1 MSGGG
6 ESRGRHVIGI
16 DLGTTTSVVATID
29 LDGAP
34 RIITN
39 AAGSTTTPSMVTFL
53 GDDGD
58 SGGGVAVGEAAVA
71 LAHSHPESTVFG
83 VKRLLGR
90 RFDDPEVQQLAAT
103 LPYEIVP
110 APNGDAWI
118 DIHGLVVSPQEVA
131 ALLLG
136 HMRAV
141 AEAHFGGEV
150 REVVITV
157 PAYFDNQQRQATK
170 DAAAIAG
177 LDVRRLLNEPTA
189 AALGHGAHM
198 GNGRRFAVCDLGGG
212 TFDVSI
218 VNVEDGVFEV
228 ISTHGDAFL
237 GGDDVDR
244 AIIENLVRE
253 VRASHGIDLS
263 TDSLALHKLK
273 NEAQRAK
280 HALSFDPDA
289 VIALPDLTTLP
300 SGRALDYGRLLRRD
314 ELELWAAPTLRRLE
328 APCREALASCGLAA
342 RDVDEVILVG
352 GMTRMPAVRRRLA
365 TIFGREPVAVDNPE
379 EIVAVGAAVQ
389 CAILDGLIVGVVL
402 LDVTSRG
409 IALSVDGGP
418 CQPVLP
424 RNATI
429 PSRDHRILATATDEQ
444 DELVFDV
451 YEGDSQQAADNRH
464 LARFVAGPLPPAPA
478 GDVLV
483 LVELTADVDGILRLA
498 ASELATGE
506 RVDLRLVASAGLSR
520 AEVQRL
526 AATAAE
532 ARR

>member
-1 MSGGG
+1 MIGGDP
-6 ESRGRHVIGI
+6 RVRRVVGI
-16 DLGTTTSVVATID
+16 DLGTSNSVVATID
-29 LDGAP
+29 RDGAP
-34 RIITN
+34 RIITS
-39 AAGSTTTPSMVTFL
+39 AAGGTTTPSMVAFL
-53 GDDGD
+53 SEDGAP
-58 SGGGVAVGEAAVA
+58 GRVEVGEAAAAFA
-71 LAHSHPESTVFG
+71 LTHPEATVFG

-90 RFDDPEVQQLAAT
+90 RFDEPEVQQLAAT
-103 LPYEIVP
+103 LPYEIVA

-118 DIHGLVVSPQEVA
+118 GIHGLVVSPQEVA
-131 ALLLG
+131 ALILG

-150 REVVITV
+150 REAVITV

-189 AALGHGAHM
+189 AALGYGAHM
-198 GNGRRFAVCDLGGG
+198 GVGRRFAVCDLGGG

-263 TDSLALHKLK
+263 TDSLALQKLK
-273 NEAQRAK
+273 AEAQRAK
-280 HALSFDPDA
+280 HALSFTPEA
-289 VIALPDLTTLP
+289 ELYLPSLTTLP
-300 SGRALDYGRLLRRD
+300 SGRPLDYGRRLRRD

-328 APCREALASCGLAA
+328 APCREALVRCGLAA
-342 RDVDEVILVG
+342 RDIDEVILVG

-365 TIFGREPVAVDNPE
+365 TTFGREPAQVDNPD

-389 CAILDGLIVGVVL
+389 CAILDGTIEGVVL

-409 IALSVDGGP
+409 IALGVGDGP

-429 PSRDHRILATATDEQ
+429 PNREHRILATASDAQ
-444 DELVFDV
+444 DELAFDV
-451 YEGDSQQAADNRH
+451 YEGDSPSAADNRH
-464 LARFVAGPLPPAPA
+464 LARFVAGPLAPAPA

-483 LVELTADVDGILRLA
+483 LVELTVDVDGILRLS
-498 ASELATGE
+498 ASELATAE
-506 RVDLRLVASAGLSR
+506 RIELRLVASAGLSR
-520 AEVQRL
+520 AEVRRL
-526 AATAAE
+526 AASLAE
-532 ARR
+532 SRR